1 MKSTKSLSLQLSKDA
16 SDLLDGDLTLPFEFG
31 TKIG

>member
-1 MKSTKSLSLQLSKDA
+1 MKSTKSLSLQFRSDA
-16 SDLLDGDLTLPFEFG
+16 SDLFDGVRTFPFEFG